1 MQRQQIILKPVL
13 LILSYVKR
21 AVRKMK
27 NLKMNVIQRHMAEV
41 PSMTVAVECLVVITR
56 RGMDQARL
64 KETPRGFL
72 EQQLISC

>member
-41 PSMTVAVECLVVITR
+41 LSMTAAAECPEVITR
-56 RGMDQARL
+56 QGMDQARH
-64 KETPRGFL
+64 KETPQGFS